1 MGMPVFS
8 ESYFES
14 LRRVI
19 ADLDEKERRRQT
31 LDEVETEA
39 VLKRIK
45 NAAQAAA
52 ERKKADDEGTRYR
65 IA

>member
-19 ADLDEKERRRQT
+19 ADLDEEERRRQT
-31 LDEVETEA
+31 LDEIETEA

-52 ERKKADDEGTRYR
+52 ERKKANDEG
-65 IA
+65 AQS